1 MPMPV
6 LLTVAGTGT
15 SAIWQPDWMQNPFNI
30 SIGTIVTGGAGYQ
43 IECCLDNLDQRDS
56 AGTLGTASFTAGNAT
71 FYPIA
76 TTVVFSANT
85 TMNVQFP
92 VTGLRVHV
100 VTAGSA
106 ASTVSVNFIQATYG
120 R

>member
-1 MPMPV
+1 MGMPT

-15 SAIWQPDWMQNPFNI
+15 SSIWTPDWMQNPFNI
-30 SIGTIVTGGAGYQ
+30 SIGAITTTGAGYQ
-43 IECCLDNLDQRDS
+43 IQACLDDLTQGS
-56 AGTLGTASFTAGNAT
+56 GYTAGNAT
-71 FYPIA
+71 WYPVA
-76 TTVVFSANT
+76 TTVVFAAST

-92 VTGLRVHV
+92 VTGLRINL

-106 ASTVSVNFIQATYG
+106 LSTVSVNFMQATFG

>member
-1 MPMPV
+1 MPV

-30 SIGTIVTGGAGYQ
+30 SIGTIVVGGAGYQ
-43 IECCLDNLDQRDS
+43 IECCLDNLDILQV
-56 AGTLGTASFTAGNAT
+56 GTNNVAAYTAGNAT
-71 FYPIA
+71 WYPIS
-76 TTVVFSANT
+76 TTTVFSANT

-92 VTGLRVHV
+92 VTGLRVHI
-100 VTAGSA
+100 VTAGSTN
-106 ASTVSVNFIQATYG
+106 STVAVNFIQSTFG

>member
-1 MPMPV
+1 MGMPTF
-6 LLTVAGTGT
+6 LTVNGTGT

-30 SIGTIVTGGAGYQ
+30 SIGTICNSTASYQ
-43 IECCLDNLDQRDS
+43 IEACMDNLDLS
-56 AGTLGTASFTAGNAT
+56 GLGTSAYTAGNAT

-76 TTVVFSANT
+76 TTVVFQAST

-92 VTGLRVHV
+92 VTGLRINVKSS
-100 VTAGSA
+100 TAG
-106 ASTVSVNFIQATYG
+106 STVSVNFMQATFG

>member
-15 SAIWQPDWMQNPFNI
+15 SAVWQPDWMQNPFNI
-30 SIGTIVTGGAGYQ
+30 SIGAISAQGAGYK
-43 IECCLDNLDQRDS
+43 IECCLDNLDLS
-56 AGTLGTASFTAGNAT
+56 GLGTTAYTAGNAT
-71 FYPIA
+71 WYQVA
-76 TTVVFSANT
+76 TTTIFSAST

-92 VTGLRVHV
+92 VTGLRLNV

-106 ASTVSVNFIQATYG
+106 SSSVMVNILQATIG
-120 R
+120 P

>member
-6 LLTVAGTGT
+6 LMTVAGTGT

-30 SIGTIVTGGAGYQ
+30 SIGAIDPSGAGYK
-43 IECCLDNLDQRDS
+43 IECCLDNLDVQV
-56 AGTLGTASFTAGNAT
+56 AGTGNTQAYTAGNVT
-71 FYPIA
+71 WYQVA
-76 TTVVFSANT
+76 TTTMFAAST

-92 VTGLRVHV
+92 VTGLRVNV

-106 ASTVSVNFIQATYG
+106 LSTVAVNFIQATFG

>member
-30 SIGTIVTGGAGYQ
+30 SIGTITVGGPSYK
-43 IECCLDNLDQRDS
+43 IECCLDNLDLS
-56 AGTLGTASFTAGNAT
+56 GLGTAAFTAGNAT
-71 FYPIA
+71 WYPIA
-76 TTVVFSANT
+76 TTTLFSANT

-92 VTGLRVHV
+92 VTGLRINL
-100 VTAGSA
+100 VTAGGVG
-106 ASTVSVNFIQATYG
+106 STITANFIQATFG